1 MLRTLPLTIAC
12 VLAVTLSG
20 CSAGKAL
27 VMRSPAKKHT
37 PAEQLALVAEA
48 YEAKGDYNSAAEVY
62 NQALALNPGNRKLE
76 RQLADVQ
83 RLARGEDPVRDP
95 FQQLRRE
102 SSELASARR
111 KDLQEAQASVRAVS
125 APAATRLQQLRKNA
139 ASVSLEEAADWNS
152 DDAEL
157 DGLSDEELMGM
168 ESPLR

>member
-1 MLRTLPLTIAC
+1 MLRTLPLTLAC
-12 VLAVTLSG
+12 ILSVTLTG
-20 CSAGKAL
+20 CSAGKAM
-27 VMRSPAKKHT
+27 VVRSPAKKHS
-37 PAEQLALVAEA
+37 PAEQLAHVAEA
-48 YEAKGDYNSAAEVY
+48 YEARGDYNSAAEVY

-111 KDLQEAQASVRAVS
+111 KELSDAQSSIRAVS
-125 APAATRLQQLRKNA
+125 APAATRLQQLRKNSA
-139 ASVSLEEAADWNS
+139 TARVEEPSDWNS
-152 DDAEL
+152 DESEL

>member
-1 MLRTLPLTIAC
+1 M
-12 VLAVTLSG
+12 G

-27 VMRSPAKKHT
+27 VMGSPAKKHS
-37 PAEQLALVAEA
+37 PAEQLAHVAEA
-48 YEAKGDYNSAAEVY
+48 YEARGDYNSAAEVY

-111 KDLQEAQASVRAVS
+111 KGLQNAQSSVRAVS
-125 APAATRLQQLRKNA
+125 APAVTRLQQLRKNS
-139 ASVSLEEAADWNS
+139 ASVRVEEPADWNS
-152 DDAEL
+152 DDEEL

-168 ESPLR
+168 ESSLR